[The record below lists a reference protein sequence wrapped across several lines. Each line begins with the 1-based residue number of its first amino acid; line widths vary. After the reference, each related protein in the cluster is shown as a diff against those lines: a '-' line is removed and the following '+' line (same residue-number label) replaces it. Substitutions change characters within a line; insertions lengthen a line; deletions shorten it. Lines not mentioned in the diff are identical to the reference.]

1 MLLKRARDLYHFIK
15 KQHKACLYNNLPFQ
29 RSHWKEELAR
39 YDWNL
44 ERLYGYE
51 WGDPEDP
58 NDRWGNYLEV
68 KNRILS
74 ILNPEKTIL
83 EIGSLGGKW
92 IQYFLKAKNIVCVDI
107 NELGFEY
114 IRKKLPYDKIT
125 FYLTK
130 GDELKG
136 IKDNSVDIVFSMDT
150 LVRCPKRIIYSYIKE
165 AWRVLSS
172 CGQIFLHL
180 PCKEIKGSGDKAF
193 VGLTLKEIINCCKKN
208 AFEIIRI
215 DKEIIKHGV
224 ILQAAKQKG

>member
-1 MLLKRARDLYHFIK
+1 MLLKKAKELYHLIK
-15 KQHKACLYNNLPFQ
+15 KQYKARLYNNLPFQ
-29 RSHWKEELAR
+29 RSHWKEELAK

-44 ERLYGYE
+44 NRLYGYE

-74 ILNPEKTIL
+74 LLNPEKTIL

-92 IQYFLKAKNIVCVDI
+92 TQYFLEAKNIICVDI

-114 IRKKLPYDKIT
+114 IRKKLPCDKIS

-130 GDELKG
+130 GDELRG
-136 IKDNSVDIVFSMDT
+136 IENSSMDIVFSMDT
-150 LVRCPKRIIYSYIKE
+150 LVRSPKKIIYSYIKE
-165 AWRVLSS
+165 AGRVLRPY
-172 CGQIFLHL
+172 GQIFLHL
-180 PCKEIKGSGDKAF
+180 PCKEIKGSRDKAF

-215 DKEIIKHGV
+215 DKELIKHEV